1 MLKINPKITSDII
14 EEAYKSIKNLGL
26 LKLEDMNAAFH
37 KYLIE
42 GVPVSYR
49 ANGEQS
55 TFTVHLIDF
64 ENPQLNDFK
73 VINQYTI
80 IEYKN
85 KRPDVL
91 IFING
96 IPMVLFE
103 LKNMVNA
110 DTTVEDAYKQ
120 IKNYQ
125 LDIPTLFYYNAFN
138 VISDGLDTRAGTIT
152 SDFTRYMTWKSEN
165 GERPEE
171 SGVNYFTTLINGV
184 FPKERILDIICN
196 FIVVQDS
203 KGKTMKIMAGYHQY
217 FAVRRAVERTKKSI
231 EENSRKVGVVWHTQ
245 GSGKSLSM
253 VFYTG
258 CIVSDPQFHNPTIVV
273 LTDRNDLDNQLF
285 GTFCASSKLLLR
297 QTPKQAQN
305 RENLKELLRVNAGG
319 IIFTT
324 IQKFKES
331 SEILS
336 ERSNI
341 IFMADEAHR
350 SQYGLDGKLDRNTGE
365 WKYGMAK
372 YMRDSL
378 PNATFIGF
386 TGTPIDFDDK
396 STVEVFGDYIDIYDM
411 TQAVEDGATVPIYYE
426 NRTAKLKLNADLLKK
441 IDAEYDKLEAEA
453 SEIAIEKSKSDLSSI
468 EAIIGSKERLGMLA
482 DDIIG
487 HYEDRQY
494 VLTGKAMIVCMTR
507 RIAINLYKIILEKRP
522 EWKNKIKVVNASKNE
537 LATLI
542 NKVMTVTYWSI
553 GKYIVEFE
561 QDGNAKAAYGKNL
574 LSTISK
580 ELTLRLGKGY
590 SRPNLNNMRKF
601 YLKYSNCQTVSDKLS
616 WSHICELIKIDD
628 ELERSFYEKEC
639 VVENWNVRTLRRQMD
654 SALFLRLA
662 SSRDKEGIL
671 KLAPNGIEC
680 QSPEDIV
687 KSTYTLEF
695 LDIPE
700 QEKYSVNDLE
710 QKIIDNLQKFLLELG
725 KGFTFVKRQYPL
737 TINNVHYHVDLV
749 FYHRIL
755 KCFVLIDLKKN
766 SVQHEDIGQMNMYM
780 GYFAIE
786 ENMPDDNPPI
796 GIILSKNKDELLVEY
811 ATYGM
816 DSNLFV
822 SKYELYLPNRKELEK
837 LVKDILDDEEN

>member
-1 MLKINPKITSDII
+1 MGELVKNSGFEKMISDI
-14 EEAYKSIKNLGL
+14 EAL
-26 LKLEDMNAAFH
+26 
-37 KYLIE
+37 
-42 GVPVSYR
+42 
-49 ANGEQS
+49 
-55 TFTVHLIDF
+55 
-64 ENPQLNDFK
+64 
-73 VINQYTI
+73 
-80 IEYKN
+80 
-85 KRPDVL
+85 
-91 IFING
+91 
-96 IPMVLFE
+96 
-103 LKNMVNA
+103 VN
-110 DTTVEDAYKQ
+110 T
-120 IKNYQ
+120 
-125 LDIPTLFYYNAFN
+125 
-138 VISDGLDTRAGTIT
+138 
-152 SDFTRYMTWKSEN
+152 
-165 GERPEE
+165 
-171 SGVNYFTTLINGV
+171 
-184 FPKERILDIICN
+184 
-196 FIVVQDS
+196 
-203 KGKTMKIMAGYHQY
+203 
-217 FAVRRAVERTKKSI
+217 
-231 EENSRKVGVVWHTQ
+231 
-245 GSGKSLSM
+245 
-253 VFYTG
+253 
-258 CIVSDPQFHNPTIVV
+258 
-273 LTDRNDLDNQLF
+273 
-285 GTFCASSKLLLR
+285 
-297 QTPKQAQN
+297 
-305 RENLKELLRVNAGG
+305 
-319 IIFTT
+319 
-324 IQKFKES
+324 
-331 SEILS
+331 
-336 ERSNI
+336 
-341 IFMADEAHR
+341 
-350 SQYGLDGKLDRNTGE
+350 
-365 WKYGMAK
+365 
-372 YMRDSL
+372 
-378 PNATFIGF
+378 
-386 TGTPIDFDDK
+386 
-396 STVEVFGDYIDIYDM
+396 
-411 TQAVEDGATVPIYYE
+411 
-426 NRTAKLKLNADLLKK
+426 
-441 IDAEYDKLEAEA
+441 
-453 SEIAIEKSKSDLSSI
+453 
-468 EAIIGSKERLGMLA
+468 
-482 DDIIG
+482 
-487 HYEDRQY
+487 
-494 VLTGKAMIVCMTR
+494 
-507 RIAINLYKIILEKRP
+507 
-522 EWKNKIKVVNASKNE
+522 SKNE
-537 LATLI
+537 LAASI

-561 QDGNAKAAYGKNL
+561 QDGNAKAEYGKNL

-671 KLAPNGIEC
+671 KLAQNGIEC

-700 QEKYSVNDLE
+700 QEKYSENDLE

-811 ATYGM
+811 TTYGM

>member
-1 MLKINPKITSDII
+1 L
-14 EEAYKSIKNLGL
+14 
-26 LKLEDMNAAFH
+26 
-37 KYLIE
+37 
-42 GVPVSYR
+42 
-49 ANGEQS
+49 
-55 TFTVHLIDF
+55 
-64 ENPQLNDFK
+64 
-73 VINQYTI
+73 
-80 IEYKN
+80 
-85 KRPDVL
+85 
-91 IFING
+91 
-96 IPMVLFE
+96 
-103 LKNMVNA
+103 VN
-110 DTTVEDAYKQ
+110 T
-120 IKNYQ
+120 
-125 LDIPTLFYYNAFN
+125 
-138 VISDGLDTRAGTIT
+138 
-152 SDFTRYMTWKSEN
+152 
-165 GERPEE
+165 
-171 SGVNYFTTLINGV
+171 
-184 FPKERILDIICN
+184 
-196 FIVVQDS
+196 
-203 KGKTMKIMAGYHQY
+203 
-217 FAVRRAVERTKKSI
+217 
-231 EENSRKVGVVWHTQ
+231 
-245 GSGKSLSM
+245 
-253 VFYTG
+253 
-258 CIVSDPQFHNPTIVV
+258 
-273 LTDRNDLDNQLF
+273 
-285 GTFCASSKLLLR
+285 
-297 QTPKQAQN
+297 
-305 RENLKELLRVNAGG
+305 
-319 IIFTT
+319 
-324 IQKFKES
+324 
-331 SEILS
+331 
-336 ERSNI
+336 
-341 IFMADEAHR
+341 
-350 SQYGLDGKLDRNTGE
+350 
-365 WKYGMAK
+365 
-372 YMRDSL
+372 
-378 PNATFIGF
+378 
-386 TGTPIDFDDK
+386 
-396 STVEVFGDYIDIYDM
+396 
-411 TQAVEDGATVPIYYE
+411 
-426 NRTAKLKLNADLLKK
+426 
-441 IDAEYDKLEAEA
+441 
-453 SEIAIEKSKSDLSSI
+453 
-468 EAIIGSKERLGMLA
+468 
-482 DDIIG
+482 
-487 HYEDRQY
+487 
-494 VLTGKAMIVCMTR
+494 
-507 RIAINLYKIILEKRP
+507 
-522 EWKNKIKVVNASKNE
+522 SKNE
-537 LATLI
+537 LATSI

-561 QDGNAKAAYGKNL
+561 QDGNAKAEYGKNL

-671 KLAPNGIEC
+671 KLAQNGIEC

-700 QEKYSVNDLE
+700 QEKYSENDLE